1 VSAARFA
8 TVILDADSTL
18 SGIEGIDWLAAQR
31 GPAVERAVREH
42 TDAAMRGEIPL
53 EAVYGARLNSVQP
66 TADDILALGDAYCA
80 TVAPDA
86 VRVLRE
92 GREAGIR
99 WIIVSG
105 GLRQALLPL
114 GELLGVPAEDLHAV
128 DIRFTRDGSYAGF
141 DEGSPLTRAG
151 GKPALVSRLT
161 VQHPALAVGDGQT
174 DAELRAVVDEFWAY
188 AGFVER
194 PSVVARAD
202 RVVRSFA
209 ELWSELVRGTRSE
222 QRRS

>member
-1 VSAARFA
+1 VSDVRFA

-18 SGIEGIDWLAAQR
+18 SAIEGIDWLAARR
-31 GPAVERAVREH
+31 GATVEREVREH

-53 EAVYGARLNSVQP
+53 ESVYAARLDSVQP

-80 TVAPDA
+80 AVAPDA

-92 GREAGIR
+92 GRAAGMR

-114 GELLGVPAEDLHAV
+114 AELLGVPADDLHAV
-128 DIRFTRDGSYAGF
+128 DIRFGSDGSFAGF
-141 DEGSPLTRAG
+141 DEANPLARAG
-151 GKPALVSRLT
+151 GKPTLVRSLGGLKG
-161 VQHPALAVGDGQT
+161 PILAVGDGQT
-174 DAELRAVVDEFWAY
+174 DAELQSVVGEFWAY

-194 PSVVARAD
+194 SNVVARAD
-202 RVVRSFA
+202 KTVRSFT
-209 ELWSELVRGTRSE
+209 ELWSEL
-222 QRRS
+222 QRQ

>member
-1 VSAARFA
+1 MRFA

-18 SGIEGIDWLAAQR
+18 SAIEGIDWLAAQR
-31 GPAVERAVREH
+31 GATVERKVREH
-42 TDAAMRGEIPL
+42 TDAAMRGDIPL
-53 EAVYGARLNSVQP
+53 ESVYGARLASVQP

-86 VRVLRE
+86 MRVLRQ

-114 GELLGVPAEDLHAV
+114 GALLGVPAEDLHAV
-128 DIRFTRDGSYAGF
+128 DIRFGSDGSYAGF
-141 DEGSPLTRAG
+141 DETSPLTRAG
-151 GKPALVSRLT
+151 GKPTLVRSLGALKGPV
-161 VQHPALAVGDGQT
+161 LAVGDGQT

-188 AGFVER
+188 VGFVER

-209 ELWSELVRGTRSE
+209 ELLSELQKR
-222 QRRS
+222 

>member
-1 VSAARFA
+1 VRFA

-18 SGIEGIDWLAAQR
+18 SAIEGIDWLAAQR
-31 GPAVERAVREH
+31 GATVEREVREH

-53 EAVYGARLNSVQP
+53 EAVYGARLTSVQP

-86 VRVLRE
+86 VRVLKA
-92 GREAGIR
+92 GRDAGIR

-105 GLRQALLPL
+105 GLRQALMPL
-114 GELLGVPAEDLHAV
+114 AELLGVPADDVHAV
-128 DIRFTRDGSYAGF
+128 DIRFGSDGSYAGF
-141 DEGSPLTRAG
+141 DEASPLTRAG
-151 GKPALVSRLT
+151 GKPTLVRSLGALKDPV
-161 VQHPALAVGDGQT
+161 LAVGDGQT
-174 DAELRAVVDEFWAY
+174 DAELKTVVDAFWAY

-209 ELWSELVRGTRSE
+209 ELWSELQTR
-222 QRRS
+222 

>member
-1 VSAARFA
+1 MSGVRFA

-18 SGIEGIDWLAAQR
+18 SAIEGIDWLAAQR
-31 GPAVERAVREH
+31 GATVEREVREH

-53 EAVYGARLNSVQP
+53 ESVYAARLNSVQP

-86 VRVLRE
+86 VRVLQA

-114 GELLGVPAEDLHAV
+114 AELLGVPHADLHAV
-128 DIRFTRDGSYAGF
+128 DINFRADGSYAGF
-141 DEGSPLTRAG
+141 DESSPLARQG
-151 GKPALVSRLT
+151 GKPKLVESLNVARA
-161 VQHPALAVGDGQT
+161 ALAVGDGQT

-188 AGFVER
+188 TGFVER
-194 PSVVARAD
+194 PSVVAHAD
-202 RVVRSFA
+202 KTVRSFS
-209 ELWSELVRGTRSE
+209 ELWTELQGR
-222 QRRS
+222 

>member
-1 VSAARFA
+1 MSGARFA

-18 SGIEGIDWLAAQR
+18 SAIEGIDWLAAQR
-31 GPAVERAVREH
+31 GATVEREVREH

-53 EAVYGARLNSVQP
+53 ESVYAARLNSVQP

-86 VRVLRE
+86 VRVLQA
-92 GREAGIR
+92 GRDAGIR

-114 GELLGVPAEDLHAV
+114 AELLGVNKADLHAV
-128 DIRFTRDGSYAGF
+128 DINFRADGSYAGF
-141 DEGSPLTRAG
+141 DESSPLARQG
-151 GKPALVSRLT
+151 GKPKLVESLHVAR
-161 VQHPALAVGDGQT
+161 PALAVGDGQT
-174 DAELRAVVDEFWAY
+174 DAELRAVVNEFWAY

-202 RVVRSFA
+202 RTVRSFT
-209 ELWSELVRGTRSE
+209 ELWTELQGR
-222 QRRS
+222 